1 MNIMEAVYDFVV
13 FFCPVLQADNV
24 FIGYQNRSM
33 LPDVQKYAVI
43 TLEDT
48 TRIGTNVGDDM
59 QSSANIYTTKALREY
74 VVGIDLCSNNQFEAQ
89 ELAQRLEIIGRD
101 FRSTDFF
108 SEYEVSC
115 NYTEDIK
122 YLPFVDGTEQYV
134 QRYRVT
140 LHLTMWNSM
149 SVPQEYAE
157 KVKLGRVENIDAHH
171 KF

>member
-1 MNIMEAVYDFVV
+1 MILLFS
-13 FFCPVLQADNV
+13 FCPVLQADNV

-108 SEYEVSC
+108 L
-115 NYTEDIK
+115 NMK
-122 YLPFVDGTEQYV
+122 
-134 QRYRVT
+134 
-140 LHLTMWNSM
+140 
-149 SVPQEYAE
+149 
-157 KVKLGRVENIDAHH
+157 
-171 KF
+171 